1 MFWNQANALFRKNLS
16 YHKRHVRSNLRI
28 VLFPIVVFTL
38 IGIAMHYFKK
48 NTAPKDYVPSYQ
60 TEEAPALLQVPYSIY
75 RVVRSK
81 SMSSTDFPDASCRK
95 RKDSCPATI
104 LITGENRTFGEGV
117 AKAMLISPPH
127 NNSNGLVGT
136 SIGTDTQFVRYGGHK
151 YQVQSN
157 CLNSSPPSMN
167 DYISCVEGLPL
178 WRMSY
183 SEINNELYK
192 GYKNGNPEGMINEI
206 MGAYDFQNS
215 STKGFNVNIGY
226 NSTYRVS
233 SPDQELNPYMVRVQK
248 AENMITNGFLQ
259 FLRGPSTKMIL
270 ESVSETPILNFSNPS
285 DLEDPMVI
293 LFVWMI
299 HQLFPVFLQS
309 LVYEKQQKL
318 RMMMAMHGLGN
329 EAYWMIMYLY
339 FLVISIVYICAYL
352 VAGTLAGLPIFIKN
366 SVSVQFIFYFVFL
379 NLQISMSFLL
389 SPLFKRANGA
399 SVFGVFMVFG
409 TGLLGAFL
417 FNSWVQDPSINRI
430 CIMALEVYPG
440 FALYRGIE
448 ELKDYGKGANMART
462 FGIQW
467 RHLKDDTSAMREV
480 LIIMTFTWLI
490 FVLIAYCVDNIS
502 SLRSRLSFLVKS
514 RMNTS
519 SSSNSDMEPNMFVQ
533 MEKEDITLERKKVEQ
548 LQNGPNSLYSVICYD
563 LKKIYPGRDGNPDKY
578 AVKGAHLALSRGECF
593 GMLGPN
599 GAGKTTFIS
608 MMNGLLEPT
617 SGTASIEGLD
627 LRNQMHMIHTIMGV
641 CPQYDLIW
649 DTLTGREHL
658 RFYGRL
664 KNLSGSSLKKA
675 VDDSLRGVD
684 LLQDGNKFAGKY
696 SGGMKRRLSVAIA
709 LIGNPKIVYLDEPS
723 TGLDP
728 ASKNK
733 LWEVI
738 LEAKKDRTI
747 ILTTH
752 SMEEAE
758 RLCDRIGIF
767 ADGGFQCLG
776 SSDELK
782 SRYGGSYILTITTTP
797 EIIEEVQ
804 GVIEGL
810 CPGATRRY
818 CLSGTQKF
826 ELPKTNIKKSEIF
839 GAVKLAKKR
848 FPIQTW
854 GVTETTLEDVF
865 IKVAVEADSSIV

>member
-1 MFWNQANALFRKNLS
+1 
-16 YHKRHVRSNLRI
+16 
-28 VLFPIVVFTL
+28 
-38 IGIAMHYFKK
+38 
-48 NTAPKDYVPSYQ
+48 
-60 TEEAPALLQVPYSIY
+60 
-75 RVVRSK
+75 
-81 SMSSTDFPDASCRK
+81 MSSTDFPDASCRK

-117 AKAMLISPPH
+117 AKAMLISPPP
-127 NNSNGLVGT
+127 NNKSNGLVGT
-136 SIGTDTQFVRYGGHK
+136 SRETKTQFSNDLFDGGYT

-157 CLNSSPPSMN
+157 CLNSSPPSMDN
-167 DYISCVEGLPL
+167 YIDVACVEGLPL

-226 NSTYRVS
+226 NSTYRVR
-233 SPDQELNPYMVRVQK
+233 SPDQELNPNVVRVQK

-270 ESVSETPILNFSNPS
+270 ESVSETPFLKFEYP
-285 DLEDPMVI
+285 DFDQPAMMVI
-293 LFVWMI
+293 LYVWMI

-339 FLVISIVYICAYL
+339 FLVISILYICAYL

-366 SVSVQFIFYFVFL
+366 SVSVQFTFYFVFM

-389 SPLFKRANGA
+389 SPLFKRAKGA

-417 FNSWVQDPSINRI
+417 FRSWVQDPSINRI
-430 CIMALEVYPG
+430 WIMALEVYPG
-440 FALYRGIE
+440 FALYRGID
-448 ELKDYGKGANMART
+448 ELEDYGKGAAKART

-467 RHLKDDTSAMREV
+467 RHLKDNTSAMREV
-480 LIIMTFTWLI
+480 LIIMTFTWLV

-502 SLRSRLSFLVKS
+502 SLRSRLSFLTKS
-514 RMNTS
+514 QMNTS
-519 SSSNSDMEPNMFVQ
+519 SSSNSDMEPNMFAQ

-548 LQNGPNSLYSVICYD
+548 LQNGPNSLYSAICYD

-578 AVKGAHLALSRGECF
+578 AVKGAHLALPRGECF

-608 MMNGLLEPT
+608 M
-617 SGTASIEGLD
+617 
-627 LRNQMHMIHTIMGV
+627 
-641 CPQYDLIW
+641 
-649 DTLTGREHL
+649 
-658 RFYGRL
+658 
-664 KNLSGSSLKKA
+664 A

-684 LLQDGNKFAGKY
+684 LLQDGNKLAGKY
-696 SGGMKRRLSVAIA
+696 SGGMKRKLSVAIA

-810 CPGATRRY
+810 CPGATRTY